1 MRTTYLIV
9 AFSSFATGAAWAQ
22 PELTEPPRDEQLRSQ
37 IAALQSETEL
47 ATELTDSPREEQLR
61 AQIAAL
67 QSQTGLARPAELLD
81 PLRALALLYE
91 EGGDHAL
98 AIVPIEEARHVAR
111 VHNGLTS
118 ADEAL
123 LLRQQIRNEKAL
135 GLHGRAWNLE
145 QDMVAIARH
154 HLDDPRMLPIFRELA
169 EDRLA
174 AIDQVAAG
182 ERPPMIYA
190 GCYNAV
196 PLPPYDYTSNDA
208 RRAANSSGFTNQS
221 CFGGINDW
229 LVAKL
234 RSEIL
239 MYYADAIEI
248 ILRTG
253 DYASEE
259 LRELERA
266 AILVAN
272 NRTYGTI
279 RPASGSGG
287 SIAYC
292 SPGTLDHYLSLDI
305 LSSCLAP
312 VRRGN
317 NFVYANVGGG
327 VSHIRLL
334 SYEVRAGAPV
344 TTRARALAEL
354 ADLHVIAVPYSRR
367 RFLQSDPARA
377 LYERA
382 YAELQQS
389 GEVATA
395 EQLFAP
401 EVPITIP
408 AYERNPFVS
417 IETESARYID
427 VSFAVTRFGMAE
439 RIEVLDTS
447 KDATRAEQREL
458 VRMMENTSFRPRFVD
473 GAVADSAPVVA
484 RYRLP

>member
-1 MRTTYLIV
+1 MRATHLIV
-9 AFSSFATGAAWAQ
+9 ALSSFAAGAAWAQ
-22 PELTEPPRDEQLRSQ
+22 PELT
-37 IAALQSETEL
+37 
-47 ATELTDSPREEQLR
+47 DSAREEQLR

-67 QSQTGLARPAELLD
+67 QSETGLARPAELVD

-91 EGGDHAL
+91 EAGDHAL
-98 AIVPIEEARHVAR
+98 AIVPIEEARHVTR

-123 LLRQQIRNEKAL
+123 LLRQQVRNEKAL

-190 GCYNAV
+190 GCYNSV

-208 RRAANSSGFTNQS
+208 RRVANSSGYTSQS

-259 LRELERA
+259 LRQLERA
-266 AILVAN
+266 AIRVADN
-272 NRTYGTI
+272 GTSGTI
-279 RPASGSGG
+279 RPSSGSGAQV
-287 SIAYC
+287 AYC
-292 SPGTLDHYLSLDI
+292 SAGTLDQYLTLDI
-305 LSSCLAP
+305 LNSCLAP
-312 VRRGN
+312 VRRGSN
-317 NFVYANVGGG
+317 IVYANVGGG
-327 VSHIRLL
+327 VSYVRLL
-334 SYEVRAGAPV
+334 SYEARTGAPAA
-344 TTRARALAEL
+344 TRASVLAEL
-354 ADLHVIAVPYSRR
+354 ADSHITFVPRDRR
-367 RFLQSDPARA
+367 RFLESDLMRA
-377 LYERA
+377 LYQRA
-382 YAELQQS
+382 YAELRQS
-389 GEVATA
+389 GDIEAAT
-395 EQLFAP
+395 QLFAP
-401 EVPITIP
+401 ELPITLP
-408 AYERNPFVS
+408 AYQPNPFVS
-417 IETESARYID
+417 LTTEPLRYID
-427 VSFAVTRFGMAE
+427 VSFAVTQYGGAE
-439 RIEVLDTS
+439 RIELLDTS
-447 KDATRAEQREL
+447 KGATRTEQREL
-458 VRMMENTSFRPRFVD
+458 VRLIESTSFRPRFID
-473 GAVADSAPVVA
+473 GEIAESASVVA
-484 RYRLP
+484 RYPLP

>member
-1 MRTTYLIV
+1 MRTTHLIV
-9 AFSSFATGAAWAQ
+9 ALLSFAAGGALAQ
-22 PELTEPPRDEQLRSQ
+22 PEGTGV
-37 IAALQSETEL
+37 A
-47 ATELTDSPREEQLR
+47 REEQLR

-67 QSQTGLARPAELLD
+67 QSETGVARPAELLD

-91 EGGDHAL
+91 EAGDHAL
-98 AIVPIEEARHVAR
+98 AIVPLEEARHVAR

-123 LLRQQIRNEKAL
+123 LLRQQVRNEKAL

-174 AIDQVAAG
+174 AIERVDAG

-208 RRAANSSGFTNQS
+208 RHLANSSGFLSQS
-221 CFGGINDW
+221 CFGGINES
-229 LVAKL
+229 LSAKL

-266 AILVAN
+266 AIRVADN
-272 NRTYGTI
+272 GT
-279 RPASGSGG
+279 SGTLRSATG
-287 SIAYC
+287 SDEPLAYC
-292 SPGTLDHYLSLDI
+292 SPATLDRYLTLDI

-312 VRRGN
+312 VRRGS

-327 VSHIRLL
+327 VSLVRLL
-334 SYEVRAGAPV
+334 SYEVRSGAPAA
-344 TTRARALAEL
+344 TRASALAEL
-354 ADLHVIAVPYSRR
+354 ADSHITAAPRDRR
-367 RFLQSDPARA
+367 RFVESHLMHA

-382 YAELQQS
+382 YAELRQS
-389 GEVATA
+389 GDVEAAT
-395 EQLFAP
+395 QLFAP
-401 EVPITIP
+401 ELPITLP
-408 AYERNPFVS
+408 VYAPNPFVS
-417 IETESARYID
+417 LTTESLRYLD
-427 VSFAVTRFGMAE
+427 VSFAVTKYGAAQ
-439 RIEVLDTS
+439 RIEFLDTS
-447 KDATRAEQREL
+447 KGATRTEQREVIRL
-458 VRMMENTSFRPRFVD
+458 LESSSFRPRFVD
-473 GAVADSAPVVA
+473 GKLADSAPVVA
-484 RYRLP
+484 RYPLP